1 MDSSF
6 STDPPL
12 PRRLLGL
19 LGLCVVAGFWFSGWM
34 QSGGHLM
41 APLDDTFIH
50 LTYAQRLA
58 RGNWFSYAPGMGYSS
73 GATSLLWV
81 GLLTPIFWAGVSGVK
96 ALACALAVCG
106 AFYLAAGWFL
116 YRLGGSFYGPALAVW
131 LGLLYFLQGH
141 VAWAFLN
148 GMETA
153 LFGMLM
159 LAALWGWRLWTE
171 EESRG
176 GRLLFAI
183 ALALLPLT
191 RPEGWILWVLAAF
204 VIAARAA
211 FQLTARRDLF
221 LLALTPLPGLIA
233 AIVHYHFAGQWA
245 TNGMILKGLWSQNY
259 LSGWERL
266 GLGTGQLAAIFTDYF
281 NNRIPDPRQVEWR
294 GHSVRLYLPP
304 LAAWLAVLGGGI
316 GLAGEWRR
324 GRPAIMTLATLWWVG
339 GLCSVAC
346 SYLPFIHNQRYLAP
360 WTPLCLFLALAGV
373 HRIARL
379 FDPHERNVLWSVG
392 VLWAGVSLAGLGW
405 WGVEYGRNTFDIFHQ
420 HRRMSW
426 MLQEH
431 AAPGEC
437 VGVTDAGVLAFYG
450 NRPVLD
456 LVGLCAPVSQAM
468 AFREGEGSLFER
480 LEAMPESR
488 RPAWIVT
495 YPEWWSS
502 EFPLGE
508 WKASAGLENVTI
520 AGGLALSLYHCDWRG
535 IGLGRLPS
543 RSLHDIALVSS
554 DEEVP
559 VPHAWEIVDH
569 VDVADLESEK
579 RHAYR
584 HWESP
589 ESRRIDPDLWPR
601 TWNVVH
607 AWGAD
612 VEEAVVE
619 PAAIEQMPLADVDTL
634 TTPLVQRAPRQ
645 TLSTPTLASA
655 PIPPPTPSPAPTPI
669 PLLYDG
675 GRVVTG
681 GEEFTVRVDP
691 ARPALLLWRTDA
703 DTTRVLHVWVNGEA
717 LEPWEVP
724 AARLG
729 HWRESVLF
737 PAISKPAS
745 EFLHVRVESGGHG
758 SGVAAHR
765 SFHWWVLQPL
775 ARRD

>member
-1 MDSSF
+1 
-6 STDPPL
+6 
-12 PRRLLGL
+12 
-19 LGLCVVAGFWFSGWM
+19 
-34 QSGGHLM
+34 M

-50 LTYAQRLA
+50 LTYAKRLA
-58 RGNWFSYAPGMGYSS
+58 QGHWFSYAPGIGYSS

-81 GLLTPIFWAGVSGVK
+81 GLLTPVFWIGFSGVK
-96 ALACALAVCG
+96 ALAYALAVCG

-116 YRLGGSFYGPALAVW
+116 YRLGRSYFGAALAVW

-141 VAWAFLN
+141 VAWSFLN

-153 LFGMLM
+153 LFGALI

-171 EESRG
+171 EESRR
-176 GRLLFAI
+176 GRLLFAV

-191 RPEGWILWVLAAF
+191 RPEGWILWALAAL
-204 VIAARAA
+204 VIVARAA
-211 FQLTARRDLF
+211 FQLAARRDL
-221 LLALTPLPGLIA
+221 LLLFVTPLPGLLA
-233 AIVHYHFAGQWA
+233 AVVHYHCAGQWA
-245 TNGMILKGLWSQNY
+245 TNGMILKGLWAQNY
-259 LSGWERL
+259 LSGWERTSR
-266 GLGTGQLAAIFTDYF
+266 GAWHLAAIVTDYF
-281 NNRIPDPRQVEWR
+281 NNRIPDPRQIEWR

-324 GRPAIMTLATLWWVG
+324 GRPGVMTLATLWWVG

-373 HRIARL
+373 QRIARL
-379 FDPHERNVLWSVG
+379 FDPHERNVVWSVG

-431 AAPGEC
+431 AAPGQPI
-437 VGVTDAGVLAFYG
+437 GVTDAGVLAYYG

-456 LVGLCAPVSQAM
+456 LVGLCAPARQAQ

-480 LEAMPESR
+480 IESMPESR

-508 WKASAGLENVTI
+508 LRAVAGLEKVTI
-520 AGGLALSLYHCDWRG
+520 AGGCELSLYRCDWRG
-535 IGLGRLPS
+535 IHSGRLPS
-543 RSLHDIALVSS
+543 RSLDDIAVGVF
-554 DEEVP
+554 DEGEP
-559 VPHAWEIVDH
+559 IPRAWEIVDAL
-569 VDVADLESEK
+569 DVADLESEE
-579 RHAYR
+579 RHDYH
-584 HWESP
+584 HWESA
-589 ESRRIDPDLWPR
+589 ESRRIDPDIWPR
-601 TWNVVH
+601 PWNVVQ

-612 VEEAVVE
+612 VEEPLVEPVVE
-619 PAAIEQMPLADVDTL
+619 WMPAVALDSP
-634 TTPLVQRAPRQ
+634 TTPAGLKKPFPAV
-645 TLSTPTLASA
+645 STPTLTPGPPPPPNPS
-655 PIPPPTPSPAPTPI
+655 PIPTPLPMI
-669 PLLYDG
+669 YDG

-681 GEEFTVRVDP
+681 GEEFTLRMDP

-703 DTTRVLHVWVNGEA
+703 ETTRVLHVWINGEA

-724 AARLG
+724 AARPG
-729 HWRESVLF
+729 HWRESVMIPPIL
-737 PAISKPAS
+737 KPAS
-745 EFLHVRVESGGHG
+745 ATLRVRVESDGHG
-758 SGVAAHR
+758 RGAVAHR

-775 ARRD
+775 ARPAQGRE